1 VDSGQRLWSLSGAE
15 GAQPAGPLNPAAILA
30 LQVSAGGYEV
40 VLSLGSSHSNAMAD
54 LKLQVPVTEEVE
66 VDATTLAAID
76 PGIKDAGEGR
86 TVPIHEVRKMIPPY
100 ISKFKSQ
107 KPLVAP
113 A

>member
-1 VDSGQRLWSLSGAE
+1 
-15 GAQPAGPLNPAAILA
+15 LNPAAILA